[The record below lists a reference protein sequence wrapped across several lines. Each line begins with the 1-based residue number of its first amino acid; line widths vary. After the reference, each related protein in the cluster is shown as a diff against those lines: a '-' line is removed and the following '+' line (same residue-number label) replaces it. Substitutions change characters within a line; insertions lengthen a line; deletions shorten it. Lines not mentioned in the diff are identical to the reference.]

1 MTIEEYRLRL
11 GWSKAKLAR
20 EADID
25 AGTLN
30 DAMTGKRIYK
40 TTAIK
45 IARAISEG
53 LGQEIT
59 YQDLDGINTYD

>member
-11 GWSKAKLAR
+11 GWSRARLAR
-20 EADID
+20 EANID
-25 AGTLN
+25 VSTLN
-30 DAMTGKRIYK
+30 DAMSGKRIYK
-40 TTAIK
+40 ATAAK

-59 YQDLDGINTYD
+59 YQDLDGVITYD

>member
-20 EADID
+20 EADLD

-40 TTAIK
+40 TTAVK

>member
-11 GWSKAKLAR
+11 GWSRAKLAR

-40 TTAIK
+40 TTAVK

-53 LGQEIT
+53 LGQDIT

>member
-11 GWSKAKLAR
+11 GWSRAKLAR

-40 TTAIK
+40 TTAVK